1 MVARSGRQPGK
12 PTPRRVFDLL
22 RRHEEKRGLLVAF
35 EGADGSGK
43 TTQRKL
49 FARWLE
55 SQGDRVFV
63 TKGGTSPLIKPL
75 LVARRKAHALSP
87 EELCLLQAA
96 DFRHRLEQEILPALW
111 DGQMVIADRYLFT
124 GLARDAARGL
134 DLDWVLHAYS
144 PLFWPDIVFN
154 FTVSLDTSTSRV
166 ASARAPKFYD
176 AGQDVTHLQDPISSY
191 RAFASRVMREYEN
204 LAVIFRF
211 VAVDGEQ
218 PIYEQHK
225 RIRRLFQEGRRTVW
239 GEWNIEAL
247 TEWLEWAATVP
258 EVGRES

>member
-1 MVARSGRQPGK
+1 MAARPARQPGK
-12 PTPRRVFDLL
+12 PTHRQVRDLL
-22 RRHEEKRGLLVAF
+22 QRHEKKRGLLVAF
-35 EGADGSGK
+35 EGPDGSGK

-55 SQGDRVFV
+55 SEGHRVFI
-63 TKGGTSPLIKPL
+63 TKGGASPLIKPL
-75 LVARRKAHALSP
+75 LEARRKAHALSP

-111 DGQMVIADRYLFT
+111 SGQVVIADRYLFT

-166 ASARAPKFYD
+166 ASARAPAFYD

-211 VAVDGEQ
+211 VTVDGEQ

-225 RIRRLFQEGRRTVW
+225 RIRRLFKQGRRTAW

-247 TEWLEWAATVP
+247 TEWLGWAAAFS